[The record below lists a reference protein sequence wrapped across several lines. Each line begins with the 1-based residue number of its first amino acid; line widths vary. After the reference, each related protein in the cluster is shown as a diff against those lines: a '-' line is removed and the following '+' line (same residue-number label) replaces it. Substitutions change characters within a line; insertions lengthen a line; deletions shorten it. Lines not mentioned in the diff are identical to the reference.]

1 MSKIPLTTIYGWS
14 ADAWHFTLSRS
25 RLVAKIKRK
34 RHLKILEIG
43 ASQNSACS
51 IYFDNTISDITIGYK
66 SFKAPSG
73 LNIKLRNLKTE
84 FGLESKYQ
92 LKKIDIFSVPG
103 KWDIII
109 MKSVLGGIIKS
120 YDDNSNLKK
129 LIQQLCVDNLN
140 DDGSLIT
147 IDNGHSYLEPFLKF
161 SRARKKGWRVFKL
174 GEIPFVSEQI
184 GFGVLCSFALSSRFG
199 RIGSKIEKIFFSI
212 DLILSKLFYK
222 RPAVICSI
230 IKKKSLLK

>member
-1 MSKIPLTTIYGWS
+1 
-14 ADAWHFTLSRS
+14 
-25 RLVAKIKRK
+25 
-34 RHLKILEIG
+34 
-43 ASQNSACS
+43 
-51 IYFDNTISDITIGYK
+51 
-66 SFKAPSG
+66 
-73 LNIKLRNLKTE
+73 
-84 FGLESKYQ
+84 
-92 LKKIDIFSVPG
+92 
-103 KWDIII
+103 

-184 GFGVLCSFALSSRFG
+184 GFGVLAHLPSSRFG
-199 RIGSKIEKIFFSI
+199 RTGSKIEKIFFSI